1 MNALIVAVTERP
13 SAQLPPVVQR
23 KISAFLAAGNTGK
36 ITLNVKEGRVLAYEI
51 TDTGRVSALDL
62 DSRDG
67 DAQD

>member
-1 MNALIVAVTERP
+1 MNTLIVAVTERP

-23 KISAFLAAGNTGK
+23 KIATFLAAGNTGK